1 MSQSGNIDTVNLF
14 PVRRGCPFAA
24 PAEYS
29 EWREEEPAKRVELR
43 NGSKAWV
50 LTRHSDLKQVLA
62 STDFSTRPSTAKLR
76 GGVVVARGKDT
87 NLLYMDQPMH
97 SNFRK
102 MLVREFSAKRVNEL
116 CPDIEKI
123 VDQRI
128 DAMIEAGGPLD
139 LIEYFCLPVPSM
151 TTCQLMGVPWDNHAA
166 FEQWSATLT
175 QIGGDPEVFATTLA
189 EYNDY
194 MDRVVREKAE
204 NPGSDILSRL
214 VNTRVRDGEMTHEQV
229 VGFAMLL
236 LIAGHET
243 TATQLGMGF
252 VLAMLHPEIRTV
264 EGAEDQHWG
273 RVVEEMLRIS
283 SISDV
288 IPIRTALTDVTVA
301 GQEIKAGDVVVSTLA
316 GANFDPNVF
325 ENPET
330 FDPSRD
336 NRNHVAFASGL
347 HSCLGQSLARAE
359 LTIAFSRI
367 FKRLPNIRLAVPT
380 DSIRYKHD
388 QFTFGPEELPVVW

>member
-1 MSQSGNIDTVNLF
+1 MNQPADSTTVSRF
-14 PVRRGCPFAA
+14 PVQRGCPFAA
-24 PAEYS
+24 PAEYG
-29 EWREEEPAKRVELR
+29 EWRQDEPVKKVQLR
-43 NGSKAWV
+43 NGSPAWV
-50 LTRHSDLKQVLA
+50 LTRHADLKQVLA

-76 GGVVVARGKDT
+76 GGVVVARGEDT

-116 CPDIEKI
+116 RPDIEAI

-128 DAMIEAGGPLD
+128 DAMIETGGPLD
-139 LIEYFCLPVPSM
+139 LIQHFCLPVPSM
-151 TTCQLMGVPWDNHAA
+151 TTCQLMGVPWENHEA
-166 FEQWSATLT
+166 FEHWSATLT
-175 QIGGDPEVFATTLA
+175 QIGGDPETFATTLA

-194 MDRVVREKAE
+194 MDGVVRDKTK

-214 VNTRVRDGEMTHEQV
+214 VTTRVRDGEMTHEQV

-252 VLAMLHPEIRTV
+252 VIAMIHPEVRTV
-264 EGAEDQHWG
+264 VGTEEQHWG
-273 RVVEEMLRIS
+273 RVVEEMLRMS

-288 IPIRTALTDVTVA
+288 IPIRTALTDVTIA
-301 GQEIKAGDVVVSTLA
+301 GQHIAAGDVIVSTLA

-325 ENPET
+325 EDPET

-359 LTIAFSRI
+359 LVIAFSRL
-367 FKRLPNIRLAVPT
+367 FKRLPDIRLAVPIDT
-380 DSIRYKHD
+380 IRYNHD
-388 QFTFGPEELPVVW
+388 QFTFGPSELPVVW

>member
-1 MSQSGNIDTVNLF
+1 MNTSKETDTVSRF
-14 PVRRGCPFAA
+14 PARRGCPFAA
-24 PAEYS
+24 PSEYA
-29 EWREEEPAKRVELR
+29 EWREHEPAKAVELR
-43 NGSKAWV
+43 NGSPAWV

-62 STDFSTRPSTAKLR
+62 STDFSTKPAKAKLR

-116 CPDIEKI
+116 RPEIEKI

-139 LIEYFCLPVPSM
+139 LVEYFCLPVPSM
-151 TTCQLMGVPWDNHAA
+151 TTCQLMGVPWDNHEA
-166 FEQWSATLT
+166 FERWSATLT
-175 QIGGDPEVFATTLA
+175 EIGGDPEVFAATLA
-189 EYNDY
+189 DYNDY
-194 MDRVVREKAE
+194 MDRVVREKTE

-214 VNTRVRDGEMTHEQV
+214 VTTRVRDGEMTHEQV

-252 VLAMLHPEIRTV
+252 VLAMQNPEVLTA
-264 EGAEDQHWG
+264 EGTEDQHWS

-301 GQEIKAGDVVVSTLA
+301 GQDIKAGDVVVSTLA
-316 GANFDPNVF
+316 GANFDPTVF
-325 ENPET
+325 EDPEK

-336 NRNHVAFASGL
+336 NRNHVAFATGL

-359 LTIAFSRI
+359 LVIAFSRL
-367 FKRLPNIRLAVPT
+367 FKRLPGIRLTVPV
-380 DSIRYKHD
+380 DSIQYKHD
-388 QFTFGPEELPVVW
+388 QFTFGPAELPVTW